1 MDIDTKMLTQAG
13 LIGYLVLVV
22 AAIATGNP
30 ALQFAADAAFG
41 VVAILLGVVTL
52 QVPFN
57 GQLKYVAGGGFL
69 LAGIAQFV
77 ELATGLQSVALAST
91 LFLLAGLLGYLAL
104 RRQTDAAPF

>member
-1 MDIDTKMLTQAG
+1 MDIDTRVLTQAG

-22 AAIATGNP
+22 ASLLTGNP
-30 ALQFAADAAFG
+30 TLQFAADAAFG
-41 VVAILLGVVTL
+41 IVAVLLGIVTL
-52 QVPFN
+52 QIPVS
-57 GQLKYVAGGGFL
+57 GQLKYIAGGGFL

-77 ELATGLQSVALAST
+77 ELATGLQSIALAST

>member
-30 ALQFAADAAFG
+30 TLQFAADVAFG
-41 VVAILLGVVTL
+41 IVAILLGVVTL
-52 QVPFN
+52 QVPVDS
-57 GQLKYVAGGGFL
+57 QLKYIAGGGFL
-69 LAGIAQFV
+69 LAGIAQFA
-77 ELATGLQSVALAST
+77 ELVTGLQSIAFAST